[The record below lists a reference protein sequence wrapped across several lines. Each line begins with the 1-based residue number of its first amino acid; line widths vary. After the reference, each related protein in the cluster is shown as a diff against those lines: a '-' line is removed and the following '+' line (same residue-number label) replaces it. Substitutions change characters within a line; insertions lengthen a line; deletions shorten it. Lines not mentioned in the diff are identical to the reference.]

1 MGYDSD
7 SQQKCLSAMHKE
19 KEMKNKTKI
28 VFHPALHLH
37 DLYTKHIYDAGRMQ
51 QIANTSTADD
61 K

>member
-37 DLYTKHIYDAGRMQ
+37 DLYTKHIYDAGRM
-51 QIANTSTADD
+51 
-61 K
+61 